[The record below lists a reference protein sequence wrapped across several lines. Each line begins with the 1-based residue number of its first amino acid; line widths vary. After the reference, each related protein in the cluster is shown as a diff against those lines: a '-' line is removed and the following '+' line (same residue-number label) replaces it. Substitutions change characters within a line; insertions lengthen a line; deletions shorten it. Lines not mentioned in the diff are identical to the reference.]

1 MVCARLAGLFRG
13 KLPAAVAAACLI
25 AQPVWHAARA
35 ADAPSGGADVGDTL
49 DLTSEQVKAISIGV
63 LCQRIFAIQETAV
76 GNIDFDEDLETQV
89 YPPYQGR
96 ILQIFARGGD
106 TVRQGQA
113 LFTVDSPD
121 LVQAESTLI
130 AADGVLRM
138 TTRALQRAVDLYHTR
153 GLAQKDYD
161 QAVSDQQTAEGSMRA
176 ARDAVRI
183 FGKTPAEIDR
193 IIAGRQVDPAL
204 EVRSPVNGVVVTRSA
219 APGVFVQP
227 GNAPAPFT
235 IADNSVMW
243 MLASAPENLS
253 TAFKVGQPVTV
264 QIDAL
269 PGHSFTGKVQVV
281 GTVIDPATRR
291 FILRSEIA
299 DPNHALRSGMFA
311 SFQITTGTPVTSLA
325 VPMNGVVRE
334 GDGTESVWTTTDG
347 HHFVRRAVTIGIAA
361 DGYRQILG
369 GLSAGEHVVTDGA
382 VFLSNM
388 LTAGPT

>member
-1 MVCARLAGLFRG
+1 M
-13 KLPAAVAAACLI
+13 
-25 AQPVWHAARA
+25 
-35 ADAPSGGADVGDTL
+35 
-49 DLTSEQVKAISIGV
+49 KAISIGV